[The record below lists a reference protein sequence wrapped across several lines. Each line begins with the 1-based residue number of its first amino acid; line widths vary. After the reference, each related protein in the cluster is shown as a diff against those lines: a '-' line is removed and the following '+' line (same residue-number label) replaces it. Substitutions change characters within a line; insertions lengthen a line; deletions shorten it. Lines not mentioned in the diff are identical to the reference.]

1 MHWPDAKPGK
11 RPMDNTVCKMQNDL
25 LRLLQ
30 SSDSP
35 RITVQITGEEM
46 LALLHML
53 REEEEKQNTSK
64 EGITDTLLTKKEV
77 MELLGGCDTTL
88 WLWSKNNYLKPVK
101 AGRKVL
107 YRESDLHKFLITR
120 EDRV

>member
-1 MHWPDAKPGK
+1 
-11 RPMDNTVCKMQNDL
+11 MDNTVCKMQNDL

-53 REEEEKQNTSK
+53 RKEEEKQNTSK

-77 MELLGGCDTTL
+77 MELLGVCDTTL

>member
-1 MHWPDAKPGK
+1 
-11 RPMDNTVCKMQNDL
+11 MDNTVCKMQNDL
-25 LRLLQ
+25 LRLLP

-35 RITVQITGEEM
+35 RITVQITG
-46 LALLHML
+46 
-53 REEEEKQNTSK
+53 K
-64 EGITDTLLTKKEV
+64 EAITDTLLTKKEV
-77 MELLGGCDTTL
+77 MELLGVCDTTL